1 MTCETLVPYDLCVT
15 VDLNTLLNLHRVD
28 LNTLL
33 NLNKYPLAYLD
44 QTGYQ
49 QSGHTVTV

>member
-1 MTCETLVPYDLCVT
+1 MTCEILVRYELCV
-15 VDLNTLLNLHRVD
+15 RVD

-49 QSGHTVTV
+49 QSGRTVTV